1 MAGDVP
7 GALLPVE
14 AFISRDAAQDHGP
27 GGPDTDTRD
36 ADAIVIGSG
45 MGGLAAAAI
54 LARAH
59 GKRVL
64 VLERHWRAGGFTHA
78 FSRPGGYRWD
88 VGVHYVGAEAVRP
101 GMARDVFQVTTG
113 GTLQWARM
121 PDPFERLVYPGF
133 EFEIR
138 SGRERF
144 AEDLCRTFPAE
155 AGAIRAY
162 LRDVVRTAGL
172 TALLGLR
179 GTAPAPVVGLARLV
193 LGRRWALARRT
204 TREVLEARFRNE
216 RLRAVLGARWLDHGL
231 PPGRSAFLAHAT
243 ITAHYLEGGLYPVG
257 GAGVIAEAAARVI
270 GAAGGA
276 VRVRTEVER
285 ILVRDGRAVGVRL
298 AGGEELSAPL
308 VISDAGARAT
318 YLRLLPPEVDV
329 PFRQALE
336 RAEPGTAHVSLY
348 LGLSASPE
356 RLGVRGENLWIHD
369 ELDPDA
375 LWRRRGEVVSGKIPH
390 IYLSFPSL
398 KDPCARAH
406 TAEVLTAVDAAG
418 FARWAG
424 TSWRRRGADYEAL
437 KERIADALLEVV
449 ERRLP
454 GFRSLVSFRELSTP
468 LSTERFTGHPGG
480 EIYGIPFTP
489 ARLDMD
495 FLRPRSPVAGLLL
508 TGADALMLGV
518 TGAAMSGLMT
528 AVAAAGPST
537 FGRVKTAARSLPA
550 AAPAAPA
557 AA

>member
-1 MAGDVP
+1 M
-7 GALLPVE
+7 
-14 AFISRDAAQDHGP
+14 
-27 GGPDTDTRD
+27 DTRD

-88 VGVHYVGAEAVRP
+88 VGVHYVGAEAARP
-101 GMARDVFQVTTG
+101 GMVRDVFQVTTG
-113 GTLQWARM
+113 GALQWTRM
-121 PDPFERLVYPGF
+121 PDPFERLVFPGF

-138 SGRERF
+138 AGRERF
-144 AEDLCRTFPAE
+144 AEDLCRAFPAE
-155 AGAIRAY
+155 ARAIGAY
-162 LRDVVRTAGL
+162 LRDVGRAASASML
-172 TALLGLR
+172 FNLR
-179 GTAPAPVVGLARLV
+179 GALPTSIVALARLL
-193 LGRRWALARRT
+193 LGRRLALARRT
-204 TREVLEARFRNE
+204 TREVLEHRIRDE

-231 PPGRSAFLAHAT
+231 PPGRSAFLVHAV
-243 ITAHYLEGGLYPVG
+243 ITAHYLEGALYPVG
-257 GAGVIAEAAARVI
+257 GAGVIAE
-270 GAAGGA
+270 GAEQVVQTAGGA
-276 VRVRTEVER
+276 LRVRTEVER
-285 ILVRDGRAVGVRL
+285 ILVRGGRAVGVRL

-318 YLRLLPPEVDV
+318 YLRLLPPEVPV
-329 PFRQALE
+329 PFREAVK

-356 RLGVRGENLWIHD
+356 RLGVRGENFWIHD
-369 ELDPDA
+369 ELDQDA
-375 LWRRRGEVVSGKIPH
+375 PWRRRGEVVAGKVSQV
-390 IYLSFPSL
+390 YLSFPSL
-398 KDPCARAH
+398 KDPRARAH
-406 TAEVLTAVDAAG
+406 TAEVLAAVDAAD

-424 TSWRRRGADYEAL
+424 TKWRKRGADYEAL

-480 EIYGIPFTP
+480 EIYGIPTTP
-489 ARLDMD
+489 ARLEMG
-495 FLRPRSPVAGLLL
+495 FLQPRTPVAGLFL
-508 TGADALMLGV
+508 TGADSLSLGV

-537 FGRVKTAARSLPA
+537 FGRVKAAARSLPA
-550 AAPAAPA
+550 PAPGAAPAA
-557 AA
+557 

>member
-1 MAGDVP
+1 MGRGGWDV
-7 GALLPVE
+7 
-14 AFISRDAAQDHGP
+14 
-27 GGPDTDTRD
+27 DTRD

-64 VLERHWRAGGFTHA
+64 ILERHWRAGGFTHA

-88 VGVHYVGAEAVRP
+88 VGLHYVGAEAERP
-101 GMARDVFQVTTG
+101 GMVRDVFQVTTG
-113 GTLQWARM
+113 GALQWTRM
-121 PDPFERLVYPGF
+121 PDPFERLVFPGL
-133 EFEIR
+133 EFEIHA
-138 SGRERF
+138 GRERF

-155 AGAIRAY
+155 ARAIRGY
-162 LRDVVRTAGL
+162 LRDVERAAGVNV
-172 TALLGLR
+172 LLGMR
-179 GTAPAPVVGLARLV
+179 GAAPAAAVALARIV
-193 LGRRWALARRT
+193 LGRRMALARRT
-204 TREVLEARFRNE
+204 TREVLEARFRDE

-231 PPGRSAFLAHAT
+231 PPGRSAFLIHAL
-243 ITAHYLEGGLYPVG
+243 ITAHYFEGAHYPVG
-257 GAGVIAEAAARVI
+257 GAGVIAEGAERVV

-318 YLRLLPPEVDV
+318 YLRLLPPEVHV
-329 PFRQALE
+329 PFRE
-336 RAEPGTAHVSLY
+336 TVRRAEPGTAHVSLY

-356 RLGVRGENLWIHD
+356 RLGVRGENFWIHD
-369 ELDPDA
+369 ELDQDA
-375 LWRRRGEVVSGKIPH
+375 LWRRRGEVVTGKASNV
-390 IYLSFPSL
+390 YLSFPSL
-398 KDPCARAH
+398 KDPRARIH
-406 TAEVLTAVDAAG
+406 TAEVLTAVDAAD

-424 TSWRRRGADYEAL
+424 TSWRKRGADYEAL

-454 GFRSLVSFRELSTP
+454 GFRSLVSYRELSTP
-468 LSTERFTGHPGG
+468 LSTERFTGHAGG
-480 EIYGIPFTP
+480 EIYGIPSTP

-495 FLRPRSPVAGLLL
+495 FLQPRTPVVGLFLA
-508 TGADALMLGV
+508 GADAMTLGV

-528 AVAAAGPST
+528 VVAAAGPST
-537 FGRVKTAARSLPA
+537 FGRVKAAARSLQA
-550 AAPAAPA
+550 TGTAPAA
-557 AA
+557 